1 MKIVIVGAG
10 KVGFVLAHMLSNEDH
25 DVTVIDRNPARIET
39 VEERLDVNSV
49 LGSCTSTEV
58 LAAAGVADADMLLA
72 VTERDELNLVS
83 CFIAKSYGVHYAI
96 ARVRSPE
103 FANLDA
109 ETVKKAL
116 GIDLM
121 INPER
126 IAAAQICKMLD
137 YPDAVNVDFYN
148 EGRVLLMEF
157 KITAATSVNGKLLR
171 EIKTDYH
178 YLIVGIIRK
187 GEMIIPNGNEMIKEG
202 DRLFLFTPVQY
213 IPEVEDDFGQD
224 RKKVKNVIIAGGD
237 TISYY
242 LTAELEKRGIHIKIF
257 EEDFDKCKQLSE
269 TLNDALII
277 HGNAS
282 DIQLLKDEN
291 IEDTDAFIAVTDED
305 NFNILSA
312 IIAKELGADRTVV
325 QLKMSDYMSVADSIG
340 IDQSFSPRILAAGSI
355 LRFFHNSN
363 VLSLNLIGDTD
374 AHVVEIMAPEH
385 SEILNVP
392 LMKLDFPA
400 NAILGTIVRGK
411 DVIIPRGNDVILP
424 GDKLLVITLP
434 KSSKRVE
441 KFFEENHRL

>member
-1 MKIVIVGAG
+1 
-10 KVGFVLAHMLSNEDH
+10 
-25 DVTVIDRNPARIET
+25 
-39 VEERLDVNSV
+39 
-49 LGSCTSTEV
+49 
-58 LAAAGVADADMLLA
+58 
-72 VTERDELNLVS
+72 
-83 CFIAKSYGVHYAI
+83 
-96 ARVRSPE
+96 
-103 FANLDA
+103 
-109 ETVKKAL
+109 
-116 GIDLM
+116 
-121 INPER
+121 
-126 IAAAQICKMLD
+126 
-137 YPDAVNVDFYN
+137 
-148 EGRVLLMEF
+148 
-157 KITAATSVNGKLLR
+157 
-171 EIKTDYH
+171 
-178 YLIVGIIRK
+178 
-187 GEMIIPNGNEMIKEG
+187 MIIPNGNEMIKEG

-242 LTAELEKRGIHIKIF
+242 LAAELEKRGIHIKIF